1 MNIIIEWSKQ
11 SSQTI
16 TTNKQQRRQHHDQ
29 RKTLGIQ
36 STVRRRESISKARQ
50 QIRKDNDTRA
60 SCSWERTMQTIIDL
74 GQAARPFII
83 ICLAAGTLLSLPVL
97 LSLADTDKDD

>member
-1 MNIIIEWSKQ
+1 MALQ
-11 SSQTI
+11 SI
-16 TTNKQQRRQHHDQ
+16 TNNNNTTTGDNHDQ

-36 STVRRRESISKARQ
+36 STIRRRESISKARQ